1 MCKNVCSP
9 WITGMRKC
17 ADVHAMK
24 FIFDKTQFWG
34 LEKEMLSKEGESKLG
49 QVDDK
54 WDVCNNIFGF
64 NFIFSLFLLNIFF
77 GLKKSKCFPKKSF
90 PKKIEP
96 DWDNW
101 QQICCFKN
109 CPSFSLNFFN

>member
-1 MCKNVCSP
+1 MCKNLCSH

-64 NFIFSLFLLNIFF
+64 NFIFSLFLLSV
-77 GLKKSKCFPKKSF
+77 LKKVNVFRRRVFRRRFNQIGTTGNKFVVSKIVPLFLSIF
-90 PKKIEP
+90 
-96 DWDNW
+96 
-101 QQICCFKN
+101 
-109 CPSFSLNFFN
+109 